1 MGRKVKTSISLDQDL
16 LDWIS
21 EMVKLKRFGNT
32 THAIEYALQRLKEQE
47 RQELHVAVFQEVS
60 QSAPNQP
67 INSARA
73 SEKDRSE

>member
-16 LDWIS
+16 LDWIR

-47 RQELHVAVFQEVS
+47 KEELHVAVFQEET
-60 QSAPNQP
+60 QSIPNQP
-67 INSARA
+67 INKNR
-73 SEKDRSE
+73 KDRSK

>member
-16 LDWIS
+16 VDWIY

-47 RQELHVAVFQEVS
+47 RQELHVAVFQEAS
-60 QSAPNQP
+60 QSVPNQST
-67 INSARA
+67 NK
-73 SEKDRSE
+73 SEKDRSK

>member
-21 EMVKLKRFGNT
+21 EMVRLKRFGNT

-47 RQELHVAVFQEVS
+47 RQELHIAVFEEES
-60 QSAPNQP
+60 QSVSKQP
-67 INSARA
+67 IN
-73 SEKDRSE
+73 KNKTDRSE